1 MIGGQDERP
10 LEEQAIPAWKRDA
23 MDRECEAKS
32 RNDWQNPAIMELLRS
47 IDHKLDELS
56 KSMLRSNNGG

>member
-23 MDRECEAKS
+23 MDRAHEAKS

-47 IDHKLDELS
+47 IDHKLDEL
-56 KSMLRSNNGG
+56 LRTVQKRS